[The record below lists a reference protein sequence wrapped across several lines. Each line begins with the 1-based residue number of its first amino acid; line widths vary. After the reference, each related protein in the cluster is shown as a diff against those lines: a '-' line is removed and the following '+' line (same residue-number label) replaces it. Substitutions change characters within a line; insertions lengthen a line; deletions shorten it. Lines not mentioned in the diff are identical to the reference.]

1 MSKEGGREILS
12 EELTREIRDRIEKGL
27 EDLRKRFEEL
37 SKRRKELLEDKALI
51 AIGVAFLVGF
61 ALGAI
66 LSRSKE

>member
-1 MSKEGGREILS
+1 MSKEGGKEILS
-12 EELTREIRDRIEKGL
+12 EELRREIKDRIEKGL

-37 SKRRKELLEDKALI
+37 RERRKELIEDKALM
-51 AIGVAFLVGF
+51 AIGIAFLVGF